1 MSKRLLLLGCL
12 LNGLLYAQPVTI
24 AGKFPYQRD
33 VSYTAMMVSNQITF
47 IEEWGKVEGTSD
59 TSGHF
64 RFLMDLTQ
72 PGIIR
77 FGQRDK
83 IELYLRPGDSLWIE
97 MINARNISFGGSAA
111 RENTLLAQLEK
122 RPFIPHEIL
131 ESPSA
136 FSQLVDTLYNEQM
149 QRLAIYEADHP
160 DQGFVSLY
168 LAKVYERYLSDKIK
182 VYNALSAEG
191 LEGDLLDRVRRQI
204 RVVPLVDE
212 TRSAMYITTLN
223 DLFRMETLNIMGQEE
238 PPIPNDGNPD
248 SYPEGYTEVFQ
259 GHLKARL
266 ERYPKLQQYFEL
278 LNLAR
283 AIQHIPNLDRL
294 TEAAASLE
302 RISKAEDYAP
312 LAKLMQLEYRKKEIQ
327 YKLGKLPE
335 STWKTPNNQDFQ
347 LLPSPDQRTLV
358 VFWDAN
364 APGNVEA
371 LKEFQLPKELQFVQ
385 NMQPTLS
392 KVYRDSLRFIWV
404 QLGGP
409 MEVWQ
414 RTIAEVSN
422 TYAVQHCYTNDP
434 AAIAALRPYFFQE
447 ELPMAFKLDGDLK
460 ITGMSK
466 HPNPTMD
473 WLFERMVV
481 GGKVI
486 WRGRE

>member
-1 MSKRLLLLGCL
+1 MSKRLLLLACL
-12 LNGLLYAQPVTI
+12 LNSLLYAQPATI

-33 VSYTAMMVSNQITF
+33 VSYTAMLVSNQITF
-47 IEEWGKVEGTSD
+47 IEEWGKVAGTSD

-64 RFLMDLTQ
+64 HFLMDLTQ
-72 PGIIR
+72 PSIIQ

-83 IELYLRPGDSLWIE
+83 IELYLRPGDSLWVE

-160 DQGFVSLY
+160 DPGFVSLY

-204 RVVPLVDE
+204 RVVSLVDE
-212 TRSAMYITTLN
+212 TRSAMYINSLN
-223 DLFRMETLNIMGQEE
+223 DLFSMETLQIMGQDV
-238 PPIPNDGNPD
+238 PNDGNLD
-248 SYPEGYTEVFQ
+248 AYPEGYTEVFQ
-259 GHLKARL
+259 GHLKERL
-266 ERYPKLQQYFEL
+266 ARYPKLQQYFEL

-283 AIQHIPNLDRL
+283 TVQHIQNLDRL

-302 RISKAEDYAP
+302 RISQAKDYAP

-327 YKLGKLPE
+327 YKLVKLPE
-335 STWKTPNNQDFQ
+335 STWKTPSNQDFQ
-347 LLPSPDQRTLV
+347 LLPSPGQRTLV
-358 VFWDAN
+358 VFWDVN
-364 APGNVEA
+364 APGNAEA
-371 LKEFQLPKELQFVQ
+371 LQEFQLPEELQAIQ
-385 NMQPTLS
+385 NVQPTLS

-404 QLGGP
+404 QLGGSI
-409 MEVWQ
+409 EVWQ

-422 TYAVQHCYTNDP
+422 SYAVQHCYLNDP
-434 AAIAALRPYFFQE
+434 AAMAALKPYFFQA

-466 HPNPTMD
+466 HPNPSMD

-481 GGKVI
+481 GGRVI

>member
-1 MSKRLLLLGCL
+1 MSKRLLLLACL
-12 LNGLLYAQPVTI
+12 LNSLLYAQPATI

-33 VSYTAMMVSNQITF
+33 VSYTAMLVSNQITF
-47 IEEWGKVEGTSD
+47 IEEWGKVAGTSD

-64 RFLMDLTQ
+64 HFLMDLTQ
-72 PGIIR
+72 PSIIR

-83 IELYLRPGDSLWIE
+83 IELYLRPGDSLWVE
-97 MINARNISFGGSAA
+97 MINARNLSFGGSAA
-111 RENTLLAQLEK
+111 RENTLLAELEK

-149 QRLAIYEADHP
+149 QRLALYEADHP
-160 DQGFVSLY
+160 DPGFVSLY

-204 RVVPLVDE
+204 RVVSLVDE
-212 TRSAMYITTLN
+212 TRSAMYINSLN
-223 DLFRMETLNIMGQEE
+223 DLFSMETLHIMGQEV
-238 PPIPNDGNPD
+238 PNDGNLD
-248 SYPEGYTEVFQ
+248 AYPEGYTEVFQ
-259 GHLKARL
+259 GHLKERL
-266 ERYPKLQQYFEL
+266 ARYPKLQQYFEL

-283 AIQHIPNLDRL
+283 TVQHIQNLDRL

-302 RISKAEDYAP
+302 RISQAKDYAP

-327 YKLGKLPE
+327 YKLVKLPE
-335 STWKTPNNQDFQ
+335 STWKTPSNQDFQ
-347 LLPSPDQRTLV
+347 LLPSPGQRTLV
-358 VFWDAN
+358 VFWDVN
-364 APGNVEA
+364 APGNAEA
-371 LKEFQLPKELQFVQ
+371 LQEFQLPEELQAIQ
-385 NMQPTLS
+385 NVQPTLS

-404 QLGGP
+404 QLGGSI
-409 MEVWQ
+409 EVWQ

-422 TYAVQHCYTNDP
+422 SYAVQHCYLNDP
-434 AAIAALRPYFFQE
+434 AAMAALKPYFFQA

-466 HPNPTMD
+466 HPNPSMD

-481 GGKVI
+481 GGRVI